1 MIRLKQAVI
10 VEGKY
15 DKHRLSAVLDALI
28 LTTDGFGIFKDTEK
42 QRLLRRLAAERGLV
56 VLTDS
61 DAAGFVIRNFLNG
74 IVPANRVTHVYI
86 PDVFGKERRKA
97 APSKEGKLGVEGMRT
112 DVLLEAFRKAGLT
125 ADETAGRP
133 QRAVTKTD
141 LYLDGL
147 SGGPDSAE
155 KRRRLLA
162 ALDLPAHMQANAML
176 GVLNTLFTYDEYRKT
191 IEDLQAE
198 GRL

>member
-1 MIRLKQAVI
+1 MIRLSQAVI

-15 DKHRLSAVLDALI
+15 DKIRLSSLLDTLI
-28 LTTDGFGIFKDTEK
+28 LTTDGFGIFKDKEK
-42 QRLLRRLAAERGLV
+42 QRLLQRLARERGLV

-74 IVPANRVTHVYI
+74 IVPPEYVTHVYI
-86 PDVFGKERRKA
+86 PDVFGKERRKD

-112 DVLLEAFRKAGLT
+112 DALLEALRKAGLSAEQT
-125 ADETAGRP
+125 P
-133 QRAVTKTD
+133 QQPRRTITKTD

-155 KRRRLLA
+155 KRRRLLF
-162 ALDLPAHMQANAML
+162 ALDLPARMSANAML
-176 GVLNTLFTYDEYRKT
+176 EALNTFLTYAQYRAAVEK
-191 IEDLQAE
+191 LNAE
-198 GRL
+198 ERQ